1 MTMSEEEETTK
12 KMSREMLF
20 SSSILL
26 LLSTVFSQDIPQ
38 YGPISAHF
46 DSWLDRNGYEKYE
59 YARLDLGTAGS
70 FGGMSSE
77 MQYFDT
83 TKDPVIFFHG
93 NSDAALTA
101 NNFSTGW
108 TSTVEYFLNQG
119 YTLAHLYGTSWGNT
133 NTTAAVERDHDC
145 VTVFRLRKFVEAVMD
160 YTGAKQINI
169 ISHSMGVTLARKV
182 ILGGYINADDGSCN
196 IGKPLGTKVRAILGI
211 AGANFGLCACVGHW
225 LGVVWPTCNDDNGLW
240 PGETCYPTR
249 MDGMCATSPLPYPCN
264 GLTYSKFLMDLNN
277 SRFKPAQHIFSMW
290 SMGDDLIGDG
300 NMVWGRPTS
309 EIPMSDGN
317 KIYKNYS
324 HMETKLN
331 TAADQFHIITQ
342 LNIPA

>member
-1 MTMSEEEETTK
+1 MISL
-12 KMSREMLF
+12 S
-20 SSSILL
+20 
-26 LLSTVFSQDIPQ
+26 LLSCILGTVISQE
-38 YGPISAHF
+38 YGPITAHF
-46 DSWLDRNGYEKYE
+46 DAWLDVNGYGKYD

-70 FGGMSSE
+70 FGGLSSE
-77 MQYFDT
+77 KDIQFVSFVFEYYFDT
-83 TKDPVIFFHG
+83 SKDPVIFFHG

-108 TSTVEYFLNQG
+108 TKTVKYFLSQG

-145 VTVFRLRKFVEAVMD
+145 ATVTRLRKFTEAVME

-182 ILGGYINADDGSCN
+182 IFGGYINAEDGECF
-196 IGKPLGTKVRAILGI
+196 IGKPLGNKVRAILGI

-225 LGVVWPTCNDDNGLW
+225 LGVMWPTCNDDNGLW
-240 PGETCYPTR
+240 PGETCYPNR
-249 MDGMCATSPLPYPCN
+249 LDGMCATSPLPYPCN

-277 SRFKPAQHIFSMW
+277 SKMKPAQHIFSMW

-309 EIPMSDGN
+309 EIPYSDGN
-317 KIYKNYS
+317 KVYTNYT

-331 TAADQFHIITQ
+331 TTADQFHIITQ
-342 LNIPA
+342 LSIP